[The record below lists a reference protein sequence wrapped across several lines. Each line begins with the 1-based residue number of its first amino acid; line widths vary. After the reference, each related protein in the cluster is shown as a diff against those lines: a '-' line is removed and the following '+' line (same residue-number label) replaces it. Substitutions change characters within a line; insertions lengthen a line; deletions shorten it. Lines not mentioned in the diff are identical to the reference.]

1 MNIETLRAEPS
12 AIRLLERIDGASGG
26 ASHGGGGDGGHP
38 EMTQRRAD
46 GMLARI
52 ALSLIHI

>member
-26 ASHGGGGDGGHP
+26 AV
-38 EMTQRRAD
+38 TAAAVTVAI
-46 GMLARI
+46 LK
-52 ALSLIHI
+52 